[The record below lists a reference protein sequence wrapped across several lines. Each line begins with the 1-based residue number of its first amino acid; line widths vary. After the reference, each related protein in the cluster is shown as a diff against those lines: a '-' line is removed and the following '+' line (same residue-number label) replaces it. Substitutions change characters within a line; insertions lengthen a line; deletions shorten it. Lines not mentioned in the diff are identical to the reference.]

1 MTFRFMVNNQ
11 VVSFGCKQ
19 IEVDKYERWTLR
31 CCFCFIFWLQNIS
44 LQIIILRSRCF
55 LTAGTEREEFVQEE
69 QNKSYN
75 KLSF

>member
-1 MTFRFMVNNQ
+1 MSFRLMSNKQ

-31 CCFCFIFWLQNIS
+31 CCFCFILWLQNIS
-44 LQIIILRSRCF
+44 LQIIILRSRFF
-55 LTAGTEREEFVQEE
+55 LTAETEAEEFVKEE
-69 QNKSYN
+69 QNKSRN